1 VEKMRFLL
9 LIVVFSAVLL
19 SDTLGSR
26 EVNRLRRASGMAPL
40 KYSFVLARAAHNH
53 AKYLARLRLTSHTE
67 SPKYPYFTGRT
78 PFDRIAKAGFGSR
91 VGVENISFAE
101 SSYEKSVEVLFSTIY
116 HRLAFLDFRIDSIGT
131 SAYGN
136 RKGRVYVYDMASS
149 KVSQI
154 CKKRYKNSKGKFIY
168 GVCAKKDRKIPLIV
182 MKRALREVERRSKKV
197 VTFPYSGALVGSKFI
212 NETPN
217 PFRRRVNMGFPVTVS
232 LNPAYF
238 GWAKIKKFRIFDGS
252 KRVKAKL
259 ITSKNDI
266 RRKISPLTFVL
277 VPLKPL
283 KSQTSYKVVFEAST
297 SRGKVEREWHFMVK

>member
-1 VEKMRFLL
+1 MRFLV
-9 LIVVFSAVLL
+9 LIAVFIAVLL

-26 EVNRLRRASGMAPL
+26 EVNRLRKASGMAPL
-40 KYSFVLARAAHNH
+40 KYSFALAKAAHNH

-78 PFDRIAKAGFGSR
+78 PFDRIAKAEFGSR

-101 SSYEKSVEVLFSTIY
+101 SSYKRSVEVLFSTIY

-136 RKGRVYVYDMASS
+136 KKGRVYVYDMASS

-154 CKKRYKNSKGKFIY
+154 CKKRYKNSKGRFIY
-168 GVCAKKDRKIPLIV
+168 GVCSNKNKKVPLSA
-182 MKRALREVERRSKKV
+182 MNRALRAVEKRSSKV
-197 VTFPYSGALVGSKFI
+197 VAFPYQGAIVGKRFI
-212 NETPN
+212 NETPS
-217 PFRRRVNMGFPVTVS
+217 PFRKRVNMGYPITVS

-238 GWAKIKKFRIFDGS
+238 SWAKIKKFRIFDGS

-259 ITSKNDI
+259 ITSKSDI

-277 VPLKPL
+277 VSLKPL
-283 KSQTSYKVVFEAST
+283 KSKTSYKVVFEAST
-297 SRGKVEREWHFMVK
+297 NRGKVKKEWSFRVK